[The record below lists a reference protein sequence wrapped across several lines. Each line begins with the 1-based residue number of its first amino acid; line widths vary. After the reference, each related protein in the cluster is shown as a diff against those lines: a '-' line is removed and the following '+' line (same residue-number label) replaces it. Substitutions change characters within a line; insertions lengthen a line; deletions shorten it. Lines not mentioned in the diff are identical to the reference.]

1 MEKIKKDG
9 LAKSVGVSNFREEDL
24 QALEG
29 QWEIPPAV
37 NQVSTL
43 VRERSHRWRPG
54 LLVVRSLPDVPPQS
68 WPSSRLSSGLS
79 ASAHTLMRS
88 LRSQANGQIEYHP
101 YVAHEPLMKRL
112 RAIMDKH
119 GIKVQAYAPLAPL
132 HSAAG
137 GPVDSA
143 VQKIADD
150 EDKSPAQVLLQW
162 AAQYGGGTV
171 VT

>member
-1 MEKIKKDG
+1 MEQIKKDG
-9 LAKSVGVSNFREEDL
+9 LAKSIGVSNFREEDL
-24 QALEG
+24 LAFEG

-37 NQVSTL
+37 NQVSL
-43 VRERSHRWRPG
+43 HPG
-54 LLVVRSLPDVPPQS
+54 QRTSPVRSRADV
-68 WPSSRLSSGLS
+68 
-79 ASAHTLMRS
+79 
-88 LRSQANGQIEYHP
+88 QIEYHP

-119 GIKVQAYAPLAPL
+119 DIKVQAYSPLAPL
-132 HSAAG
+132 HSASG

-143 VQKIADD
+143 VQKVAVD
-150 EDKSPAQVLLQW
+150 EEKTPSQVLLQW